1 MSINR
6 YLGAV
11 ALAAAL
17 IIPTAAGAQQAT
29 AQTAPDGAPAAG
41 THHHHRGHGWGGALK
56 GITLTDAQ
64 KQQLKDLRAQNK
76 PAAGQT
82 LDPATRKANR
92 EAMLQKV
99 EAILTPAQRTQFEQN
114 LQQMRANR
122 ADHDRPAPAA
132 TPGS

>member
-6 YLGAV
+6 FLGTA

-17 IIPTAAGAQQAT
+17 IIPTAACAQQAT
-29 AQTAPDGAPAAG
+29 AQTAPTGAPAAG
-41 THHHHRGHGWGGALK
+41 ARHHRGHGWGGALK
-56 GITLTDAQ
+56 GITLSDAQ

-76 PAAGQT
+76 PTPGQT
-82 LDPATRKANR
+82 VDPATRKANR

-122 ADHDRPAPAA
+122 AGHDRPAPMA